1 MRRELIKKERR
12 KKIKEIESVKD
23 NVVKLGEIFFWGKK
37 MQQSKSNKRN
47 TKYDEVKSISF
58 IWYY

>member
-23 NVVKLGEIFFWGKK
+23 SVVKSGEIFFGGKK
-37 MQQSKSNKRN
+37 M
-47 TKYDEVKSISF
+47 
-58 IWYY
+58 